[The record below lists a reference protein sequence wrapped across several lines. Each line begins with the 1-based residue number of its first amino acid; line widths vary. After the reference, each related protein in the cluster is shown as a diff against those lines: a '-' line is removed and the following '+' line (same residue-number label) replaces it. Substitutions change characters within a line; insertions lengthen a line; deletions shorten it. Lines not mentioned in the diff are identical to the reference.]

1 MQKSAKEFILN
12 ARNNLCDYL
21 KERGSVV
28 AEANEKLI
36 EKIQMLRPID
46 DTFFEVLADDVE
58 FCEEIL
64 QIIPQK
70 KEKRILPKDT

>member
-1 MQKSAKEFILN
+1 M
-12 ARNNLCDYL
+12 
-21 KERGSVV
+21 